1 MFVHGVSRDVL
12 DMLASRVGL
21 RLTQGRAQG
30 SIRLRHDHYWPRDA
44 RPWQAYSPARTH
56 GAGDRRIGVCWH
68 GYMAFF
74 SAVFHD
80 TPNAHVKTTLAEW
93 DDSATYFRT
102 VRLTKK
108 WNEDVKC
115 YCDEQDRNAAYEGFM
130 DKYWHKERGVYE
142 PRHAKV
148 LERRQSRAF
157 DKAAR
162 EGQAAYHVDRLLTSA
177 LPHGV

>member
-21 RLTQGRAQG
+21 RLTQGRAKG

-56 GAGDRRIGVCWH
+56 GDSDRRIGVCWH

-80 TPNAHVKTTLAEW
+80 TPNAHIKTSLAEW
-93 DDSATYFRT
+93 DDSSVYFRT
-102 VRLTKK
+102 VRQTKQ
-108 WNEDVKC
+108 WNGSVQC
-115 YCDEQDRNAAYEGFM
+115 HCDNQDKDAAYEGFM
-130 DKYWHKERGVYE
+130 DKYWHKERGIYE
-142 PRHAKV
+142 PRHAAT
-148 LERRQSRAF
+148 LARRQEREAKKQHV
-157 DKAAR
+157 KAS
-162 EGQAAYHVDRLLTSA
+162 VDALLASA